1 MLVSWLSYFCIFW
14 LIVCIYVE
22 DAVQKQKEHVVS
34 KKVEYI
40 KSGAIALV
48 ASYFKVLWPVCSI
61 QGWCWGHVPQ
71 EHL

>member
-1 MLVSWLSYFCIFW
+1 MLVSWLSYFYIFW
-14 LIVCIYVE
+14 LTVCIYVE

-48 ASYFKVLWPVCSI
+48 ASCFKVLWPVCSI
-61 QGWCWGHVPQ
+61 HEWGWGHVPQ
-71 EHL
+71 ENL

>member
-1 MLVSWLSYFCIFW
+1 M
-14 LIVCIYVE
+14 E

-48 ASYFKVLWPVCSI
+48 ASCFKVLWPVCSI
-61 QGWCWGHVPQ
+61 HEWGWGHVPQ
-71 EHL
+71 ENL